1 MSYNGKGIF
10 GMVFANIILLLMLMM
25 LMMLLIVISLPK
37 VINKQNTMYY
47 NYYDN
52 LVTDVNLVNDS
63 NLVKKGKE

>member
-1 MSYNGKGIF
+1 MTYNGRCIF
-10 GMVFANIILLLMLMM
+10 GMVLANVITLLML
-25 LMMLLIVISLPK
+25 LMIFMLLTVISLPK
-37 VINKQNTMYY
+37 VINKQHTMYY

>member
-10 GMVFANIILLLMLMM
+10 GIVLANVITILMLLMIL
-25 LMMLLIVISLPK
+25 MLLTIVSLPK

-52 LVTDVNLVNDS
+52 LVTDVDDS